1 MKKPGKFAAL
11 LILFLLSRLAAASE
25 GYVLNMYHF
34 NLQYVAGSEK
44 AMREGVV
51 KGFEPLLDVY
61 LAHPGWRA
69 DFELQ
74 GEFITYMAKNY
85 PAVLEKF
92 RKLAKSGQAEVV
104 SFHYSDQ
111 LILGFP
117 ALDEERSLKLVK
129 EIFEKYDIPLSGVIF
144 TQEAQF
150 GEGVC
155 ELGRKWGYRIAVMTA
170 SPYNAF
176 QNDPGLPY
184 FNCHGME
191 VLKAENPD
199 VAPEVEKPEDYKDA
213 KSGVRV
219 KWYFLGDGELVVTG
233 GVSPYFSPVFKPRAD
248 KINKLENDFARLE
261 KDGYKIATISEYVDA
276 LHRNKISPR
285 PLKPILDAP
294 WRPEDDQGVFTWMGK
309 YVFPGEDD
317 WGIRTENWRTRSWLL
332 AAEKAGFKWEQ
343 LREAWMNQ
351 LDAEVTDSTGWFPF
365 PVELRYSPEKSKL
378 VVEEV
383 KKLCPSCKPEEM
395 KLELEP
401 VAQKDFPVKVV
412 VAGASSVQQKFFKVK
427 GRENLYALESKFK
440 AGSDSKL
447 AFPFTG
453 PAIVY
458 SPAMM
463 EDQVV
468 RIPLNQIKHP
478 LHYVGLANGLIAL
491 DDGLWL
497 VRDNRAGMVGCGI
510 DPDNKEIHFRV
521 KGAAGKD
528 IFFRVYI
535 FKGAEKDALDF
546 ANQLNQIHGS

>member
-1 MKKPGKFAAL
+1 MKRSIKLSAF
-11 LILFLLSRLAAASE
+11 LILFFAAGLAGAGE

-92 RKLAKSGQAEVV
+92 HKLAKNGQAEVV

-117 ALDEERSLKLVK
+117 ALDQERSIKLTK

-155 ELGRKWGYRIAVMTA
+155 VLGGRHGYKVAVMTA
-170 SPYNAF
+170 GGYNAF
-176 QNDPGLPY
+176 QDDPGLPY
-184 FNCHGME
+184 FSCHGIE

-199 VAPEVEKPEDYKDA
+199 QKPEIEKAEDYQDA

-219 KWYFLGDGELVVTG
+219 KWHFLGDGELVVTG
-233 GVSPYFSPVFKPRAD
+233 GASPYSPLFRPNQTVIK
-248 KINKLENDFARLE
+248 KLESDFARYE
-261 KDGYKIATISEYVDA
+261 KDGYRIATVSEYVDA
-276 LHRNKISPR
+276 LHRNNIRPR
-285 PLKPILDAP
+285 PLKPMLDTP

-309 YVFPGEDD
+309 YVLPRENDY
-317 WGIRTENWRTRSWLL
+317 GIRTENWTTRSWLL
-332 AAEKAGFKWEQ
+332 AAEKSGLKWDQ
-343 LREAWMNQ
+343 LREAWMDQ

-365 PVELRYSPEKSKL
+365 PVELKYSPEKSAL
-378 VVEEV
+378 VIEQV
-383 KKLCPSCKPEEM
+383 KKLCPSCKPDESRPAMDAVTE
-395 KLELEP
+395 KE
-401 VAQKDFPVKVV
+401 FPVKPSVV
-412 VAGASSVQQKFFKVK
+412 GGSAVELKYFKVK
-427 GRENLYALESKFK
+427 GREGLYAVEAKFR
-440 AGSDSKL
+440 AGSDARL

-453 PAIVY
+453 PEIIY

-468 RIPLNQIKHP
+468 HIPLDRIKHR
-478 LHYVGLANGLIAL
+478 LHYVGLPNGLIAL
-491 DDGLWL
+491 DQGVWL
-497 VRDNRAGMVGCGI
+497 IRDNRAGMVGCGI
-510 DPDNKEIHFRV
+510 DPDKKEIHFRT
-521 KGAAGKD
+521 KGAAGKE
-528 IFFRVYI
+528 FFYRVYI

-546 ANQLNQIHGS
+546 ANQLNQVLGS